1 MAIDGS
7 RRSTGS
13 DVPAAGRPGS
23 HGGRGGRRGGL
34 SRYLPGWARFT
45 LALWIVCLLLL
56 GFQHLSLL
64 AFTLSTGG

>member
-1 MAIDGS
+1 MAIEHAGGS
-7 RRSTGS
+7 AASS
-13 DVPAAGRPGS
+13 VPAGR
-23 HGGRGGRRGGL
+23 HGGDDRRRAL

-45 LALWIVCLLLL
+45 LALWIVCLMLL